1 MVIGYYEDDTTKW
14 VTVFD
19 DNNPQAWDEQ
29 EMLLYK
35 DDIYIRMDVNYLDYE
50 DIHRYG
56 SVEVQIEWAEAIN
69 MIYTLMKVYGD
80 KYFTV

>member
-19 DNNPQAWDEQ
+19 DSNPQEWDEQ

-35 DDIYIRMDVNYLDYE
+35 DNIYIRMDVCYWDYE
-50 DIHRYG
+50 GILRRG
-56 SVEVQIEWAEAIN
+56 SVEVRIEWAEAIH

-80 KYFTV
+80 KYFTI

>member
-19 DNNPQAWDEQ
+19 DSNPQEWDEQ

-35 DDIYIRMDVNYLDYE
+35 DNIYIRMDVSYWDDE
-50 DIHRYG
+50 GIHRYG
-56 SVEVQIEWAEAIN
+56 SVEVRIEWAEAIN

>member
-19 DNNPQAWDEQ
+19 DSNPQEWDEQ

-35 DDIYIRMDVNYLDYE
+35 DNIYIRMNVNYWDNE
-50 DIHRYG
+50 GIMRYG
-56 SVEVQIEWAEAIN
+56 SVEVRIEWVEAIN
-69 MIYTLMKVYGD
+69 MIYALMKVYGD

>member
-19 DNNPQAWDEQ
+19 DSNPQEWDEQ

-35 DDIYIRMDVNYLDYE
+35 DNIYIRMDVSYWDYE
-50 DIHRYG
+50 GILRRG
-56 SVEVQIEWAEAIN
+56 SVEVRIEWAEAIN

-80 KYFTV
+80 KYFTI

>member
-1 MVIGYYEDDTTKW
+1 MVIGYYVGDTNKW

>member
-19 DNNPQAWDEQ
+19 DSNPQAWDEQ

-56 SVEVQIEWAEAIN
+56 SVEVKIEWAEAIN
-69 MIYTLMKVYGD
+69 MIHTLMKVYGD

>member
-1 MVIGYYEDDTTKW
+1 MVIGYYVGDTNKW

-19 DNNPQAWDEQ
+19 DSNPQAWDEQ

-35 DDIYIRMDVNYLDYE
+35 DDIYIRMDVNYWDDE
-50 DIHRYG
+50 GIHRYG
-56 SVEVQIEWAEAIN
+56 SVEVRIEWAEAIN